1 MEQEKDIRWIQRFYN
16 FKKAL
21 KKLNDACNE
30 SQSRELNDLEK
41 QGFIKAFEFTFEL
54 SWLVIKDYFEYQG
67 NPNIRGSRDAFK
79 MALNYNII
87 ENGKSW
93 FKMIEARNITSHT
106 YDEDIIDSI
115 ISTVNSSF
123 IIEFNSFEG
132 KMKTI
137 ENDDQQKI

>member
-1 MEQEKDIRWIQRFYN
+1 MKQENDIRWIQRFNN

-30 SQSRELNDLEK
+30 SQTRELNDLEK

-79 MALNYNII
+79 IALKYDII
-87 ENGKSW
+87 ENSKSW

-106 YDEDIIDSI
+106 YEEDIIDSI
-115 ISTVNSSF
+115 ILTVKSSF
-123 IIEFNSFEG
+123 ITELNSLER

-137 ENDDQQKI
+137 ENENQ